1 MKISSLLATATILS
15 GLSLQPTI
23 AQTPQQLEIVN
34 NPQVDYAG
42 FLRLTEQ
49 LSEYR
54 QGRLVNLDQFSAIAK
69 QPDAILLDTRS
80 AAAFA
85 QGHIDG
91 AINIPFSDFTEE
103 KLTKILGDKSR
114 PILIYCNNNFRDNV
128 PPIRL
133 KMAPLALN
141 IPTFI
146 NLYGYGYENIYEL
159 NGVAHIADPRARWTG
174 DPSPPLLGQTVFRR
188 PPIAPPIE
196 DALPAN

>member
-1 MKISSLLATATILS
+1 MKILSLLASATILS
-15 GLSLQPTI
+15 ALSLQPTI
-23 AQTPQQLEIVN
+23 AQTPQRPDTVN

-42 FLRLTEQ
+42 FLRLTEK
-49 LSEYR
+49 LAEYR
-54 QGRLVNLDQFSAIAK
+54 RGRLISLDKFTEKAK
-69 QPDAILLDTRS
+69 QQDAIILDTRS
-80 AAAFA
+80 VAAFE

-103 KLTKILGDKSR
+103 KLMKILGDKSR

-133 KMAPLALN
+133 KRAPLALN

-159 NGVAHIADPRARWTG
+159 NGVTHIADPRARWTG
-174 DPSPPLLGQTVFRR
+174 EPSPPLLGQILSRR
-188 PPIAPPIE
+188 PSFASTIE
-196 DALPAN
+196 DAPSAN

>member
-1 MKISSLLATATILS
+1 MKISPLLASATILS
-15 GLSLQPTI
+15 ILAIQPTI
-23 AQTPQQLEIVN
+23 AQTGQPAETPR

-42 FLRLTEQ
+42 FLQLTEQ

-54 QGRLVNLDQFSAIAK
+54 TGRLIDLDRFNIVAK
-69 QPDAILLDTRS
+69 QPNAVILDTRS

-103 KLTKILGDKSR
+103 KLTKILGEKSR

-128 PPIRL
+128 PPIVL
-133 KMAPLALN
+133 KRAPLALN

-159 NGVAHIADPRARWTG
+159 DGVTHIADPRANWTG
-174 DPSPPLLGQTVFRR
+174 EPSPFTL
-188 PPIAPPIE
+188 
-196 DALPAN
+196 DAQSLRSPATLDATRAN

>member
-1 MKISSLLATATILS
+1 MKISTLWASATLLSALS
-15 GLSLQPTI
+15 VQPAI
-23 AQTPQQLEIVN
+23 AQNQLPSETAV

-42 FLRLTEQ
+42 FLRLTEE

-54 QGRLVNLDQFSAIAK
+54 EKRLVNLKQFNAIS
-69 QPDAILLDTRS
+69 QQQDAIILDTRS
-80 AAAFA
+80 AASFA

-103 KLTKILGDKSR
+103 KLTKLIGDKSR
-114 PILIYCNNNFRDNV
+114 PILIYCNNNFRDDV

-133 KMAPLALN
+133 KRAPLALN

-159 NGVAHIADPRARWTG
+159 NGVTHMADPLARWTG
-174 DPSPPLLGQTVFRR
+174 KPMSLAINPAGLTQNL
-188 PPIAPPIE
+188 IE
-196 DALPAN
+196 DAPSAN

>member
-1 MKISSLLATATILS
+1 MKLSLQMASATIL
-15 GLSLQPTI
+15 LSLSFQPAI
-23 AQTPQQLEIVN
+23 AQSQQPAETAA
-34 NPQVDYAG
+34 NPQVDYHG
-42 FLRLTEQ
+42 FLKLTEE
-49 LSEYR
+49 LADYR
-54 QGRLVNLDQFSAIAK
+54 QGRLISLDEFTEKAK
-69 QPDAILLDTRS
+69 QQDAIILDTRS
-80 AAAFA
+80 VAAFE

-103 KLTKILGDKSR
+103 KLIKILGDKSR

-159 NGVAHIADPRARWTG
+159 NGVTHIADPRAKWTG
-174 DPSPPLLGQTVFRR
+174 DPSPLMLDAASFRR
-188 PPIAPPIE
+188 APSE
-196 DALPAN
+196 GVQRAN

>member
-1 MKISSLLATATILS
+1 MKISAILASATILS
-15 GLSLQPTI
+15 ALSLQPAI
-23 AQTPQQLEIVN
+23 AQNQPPSEIAV

-42 FLRLTEQ
+42 FLRLTEE
-49 LSEYR
+49 LAEYR
-54 QGRLVNLDQFSAIAK
+54 AERLVEMDQFNAIS
-69 QPDAILLDTRS
+69 QQEDAVILDTRS
-80 AAAFA
+80 AASFK

-133 KMAPLALN
+133 KRAPLALN

-159 NGVAHIADPRARWTG
+159 NGVTHMTDPKARWTG
-174 DPSPPLLGQTVFRR
+174 EPRAFTINPALLTQNPNAGERR
-188 PPIAPPIE
+188 
-196 DALPAN
+196 AN